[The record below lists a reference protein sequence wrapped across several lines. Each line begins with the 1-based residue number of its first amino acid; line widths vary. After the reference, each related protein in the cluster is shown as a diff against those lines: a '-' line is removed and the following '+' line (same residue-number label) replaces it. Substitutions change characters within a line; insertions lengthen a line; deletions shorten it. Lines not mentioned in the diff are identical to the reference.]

1 MSIDS
6 AREKIMHLM
15 QKSKL
20 KAGQT
25 IILSFLIVIFIGTI
39 LLALPISS
47 VKDGSV
53 GVLTALFTSTSAVCV
68 TGLVVV
74 NTAETW
80 TTFGK
85 IVILMLIQIGG
96 LGFMAMLMTFFLGL
110 RKKITLKDRVIIQQ
124 SFNQQSIEGMVK
136 LVKLAVKGT
145 LVVETI
151 GAIILTIAFL
161 QSDVMSIGIGKSL
174 WYGVFHSISAF
185 CNAGFDII
193 GTNSFMGFYG
203 NVIVNFTIMIL
214 IISGGLGFAVWADL
228 IKVSK
233 LKYAESEKK
242 MSTKEKLR
250 RLTLHSKIAITT
262 SAILIVAGAV
272 LIFLIEFSNPNS
284 IGGLSLP
291 NKIMASIFHSVS
303 LRTAGFNTI
312 DIMGLTDAS
321 KFISITLMIIG
332 GSPGGTA
339 GGMKTVTTAVVILG
353 VVSVVK
359 GKSKTEAFHRT
370 IPDPVF
376 KKVLSIVMIY
386 LMIFIVATL
395 MLLIS
400 QDQITSY
407 SFIDVAFEVASAVGT
422 VGLTTGLTPQL
433 GAFGRIIIIVCMF
446 IGRVGP
452 ISVAIALTSA
462 QDNSSN
468 LISYPEENIL
478 VG

>member
-1 MSIDS
+1 MFIG
-6 AREKIMHLM
+6 ATRKKIMNLI
-15 QKSKL
+15 QKNKL
-20 KAGQT
+20 KASQT

-39 LLALPISS
+39 LLFLPISS
-47 VKDGSV
+47 VQEGSV
-53 GVLTALFTSTSAVCV
+53 GTLTALFTATSAVCV

-74 NTAETW
+74 NTAQTW
-80 TTFGK
+80 TIFGK

-110 RKKITLKDRVIIQQ
+110 RKKITLKDRLIIQQ

-145 LVVETI
+145 LIVEFI

-161 QSDVMSIGIGKSL
+161 YTSVMPISIGESL

-185 CNAGFDII
+185 CNAGFDIL

-203 NVIVNFTIMIL
+203 NVVVNITLMAL

-228 IKVSK
+228 IKISK
-233 LKYAESEKK
+233 LKYVESEKK
-242 MSTKEKLR
+242 MTAKEKIK

-262 SAILIVAGAV
+262 SVGLIIGGAV
-272 LIFLIEFSNPNS
+272 LIFLIEMNNPNS
-284 IGGLSLP
+284 IGELSFP
-291 NKIMASIFHSVS
+291 NKIMASVFHSVT

-321 KFISITLMIIG
+321 KFVSITLMIIG

-359 GKSKTEAFHRT
+359 GKSKTEAFNRT

-400 QDQITSY
+400 QDHITSY

-433 GAFGRIIIIVCMF
+433 GSFGRIIIIVCMF
-446 IGRVGP
+446 IGRIGP

-462 QDNSSN
+462 QDNSSD